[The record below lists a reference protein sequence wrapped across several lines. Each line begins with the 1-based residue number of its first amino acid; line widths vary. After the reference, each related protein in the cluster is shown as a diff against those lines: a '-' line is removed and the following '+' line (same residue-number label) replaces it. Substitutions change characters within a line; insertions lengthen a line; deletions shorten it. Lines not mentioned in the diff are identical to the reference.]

1 MIERSAHLA
10 VDLAR
15 VDIQGV
21 DYKQAFRAM
30 AEPYGD
36 WASMFYQMLMARAA
50 VIHRLEM
57 DDTTP
62 VIPAHAGSD
71 IDASNVALGFVRHPR
86 LGWACTLDSASVDHI
101 IRNKMWCW
109 PVFIVTEYDYVVF
122 EGGFHWSVLEECNEE
137 PPVGTTKDPV
147 SVRQALREEP
157 AEPWLRRRWVEGTS
171 PLDPFRVSLALHTD
185 QLDVFGALR
194 PAGRYDDDAFEAAV

>member
-1 MIERSAHLA
+1 MTDRSAHLA

-36 WASMFYQMLMARAA
+36 WAPKVYEMLMARAA
-50 VIHRLEM
+50 VIYRLDM
-57 DDTTP
+57 DDNVP
-62 VIPAHAGSD
+62 VIPAHAGAD
-71 IDASNVALGFVRHPR
+71 IDARNVAMPFVRHPR
-86 LGWACTLDSASVDHI
+86 LGWACTLDSPSVEHI
-101 IRNKMWCW
+101 IKNKMWCW

-122 EGGFHWSVLEECNEE
+122 EGGLHWAVLEECNEE
-137 PPVGTTKDPV
+137 PPIDITKDPV

-157 AEPWLRRRWVEGTS
+157 AEPWLRRRWIEGS
-171 PLDPFRVSLALHTD
+171 HPMDPFRVALSLHTD
-185 QLDVFGALR
+185 RLDVFGALR
-194 PAGRYDDDAFEAAV
+194 PARRYDEGDVG